1 MLSEVSPA
9 ASAKFRASIGL
20 IGNSAFLSAAK
31 SQATKDRKDLEI
43 SYRLGV
49 DSLISN
55 VETIYRAGPTVD
67 ENGGIITP
75 NDKIEVLEAEIAT
88 AAQKIDD
95 PAFYQTKVNELRKA
109 VTDAKVGIVMGEI
122 MVDPVRGM
130 AVLRG
135 EDKFTDP
142 EAQATLLAMTPAE
155 VRIAFTQ
162 TQQAMST
169 KFSLDAAAERERDQA
184 RKVRS
189 EELSAEFSNLFFN
202 NQRTLAWDVLGK
214 LRDVDPS
221 AYESKLQ
228 VWTTEAGVD
237 RPQVVRELR
246 SLSLN
251 NALSE
256 SAVDNAYVAGNLS
269 NATYSSFITQLK
281 SQKDQSYNAA
291 VQWLKLDR
299 GLPNVPLMNMS
310 VIQRQADQEV
320 AQIQKALIEERQ
332 RNPSVDPLAF
342 VKEES
347 ARLAAE
353 QGDIANRVLRQEAE
367 SRLAELKVLYR
378 LPNASAT
385 EILQKLQGDSRYNPQ
400 RKQYAVD
407 KLLPIMIDLESR
419 E

>member
-1 MLSEVSPA
+1 
-9 ASAKFRASIGL
+9 
-20 IGNSAFLSAAK
+20 
-31 SQATKDRKDLEI
+31 
-43 SYRLGV
+43 
-49 DSLISN
+49 
-55 VETIYRAGPTVD
+55 
-67 ENGGIITP
+67 
-75 NDKIEVLEAEIAT
+75 
-88 AAQKIDD
+88 
-95 PAFYQTKVNELRKA
+95 
-109 VTDAKVGIVMGEI
+109 
-122 MVDPVRGM
+122 
-130 AVLRG
+130 
-135 EDKFTDP
+135 
-142 EAQATLLAMTPAE
+142 
-155 VRIAFTQ
+155 
-162 TQQAMST
+162 MST

-342 VKEES
+342 VKAES
-347 ARLAAE
+347 ARLAEE
-353 QGDIANRVLRQEAE
+353 QGDIANRSLRQEAE
-367 SRLAELKVLYR
+367 SKLAELRVLYKS
-378 LPNASAT
+378 PNASAT